1 MLIKIYFARLYPH
14 TRADIYHPSRKNS
27 GLFITLCFR
36 AAGSDYFPYTEGKAY
51 KSADVALQRKIYDG
65 SRLMTQDVKK
75 SFRSFNL
82 DELAVFYKESID
94 ETKIRDIM
102 LSFGI
107 LPDMEINIECLC
119 RALAIQFRAFV
130 ESKANETDDIVA
142 LEYQKLLAMQEAAEM
157 DDYQQAS
164 VLYPGDQVCLRTK
177 ICPVYR
183 ESIYKPIQ
191 HTWEFENTGN
201 QTWRGRKLYLSNH
214 ADIRPKTDTCYI
226 DIPET
231 PPHKNV
237 KIAVSMDTRGF
248 EGTYKCKWIMV
259 DSKGNDCFPNSDTF
273 TFMITTKFG
282 FEK

>member
-1 MLIKIYFARLYPH
+1 MLIKIFFARLYPH
-14 TRADIYHPSRKNS
+14 TRSDIYHPSRKNN
-27 GLFITLCFR
+27 GLFVSLCFL
-36 AAGSDYFPYTEGKAY
+36 AAGSDYFSYKKGKIY
-51 KSADVALQRKIYDG
+51 KSADVALQRKLYAG
-65 SRLMTQDVKK
+65 PRLMTQEIKN
-75 SFRSFNL
+75 SFRSFDIEGL
-82 DELAVFYKESID
+82 TAFYKESID
-94 ETKIRDIM
+94 ETKIREIM

-107 LPDMEINIECLC
+107 VPDIEINIECLC

-130 ESKANETDDIVA
+130 ESKTNEADDIVA
-142 LEYQKLLAMQEAAEM
+142 LEYQKLLAMPETAET
-157 DDYQQAS
+157 DDYQPAS

-177 ICPVYR
+177 IRPVYR
-183 ESIYKPIQ
+183 ESIYKLIQ

-231 PPHKNV
+231 PPQKNV

-248 EGTYKCKWIMV
+248 EGTYKCKWTMV
-259 DSKGNDCFPNSDTF
+259 DSEGNDCFPNSDTF
-273 TFMITTKFG
+273 TFTITTKFE